1 MKDDNKSFDMI
12 FKIILIGDSG
22 VGKTNI
28 LSKFIKNEFEEKL
41 KPTVGVEFGSKNF
54 TIDGNLI
61 KAQIWDT
68 AGQERYRSIASAY
81 YKGAKG
87 CLLVYSI
94 IDRRSFENIDKWI
107 EQLKGNSDEDLC
119 IILVGNKTDIEDF
132 IEVKTEEGMEKAK
145 SLNIT
150 FMETSALNNQNIDKV
165 FQKLIEK
172 VYEKNSK
179 IFRKDISLIIDNE
192 NNKNNENEEN
202 NENKENE
209 GIKLAQ
215 GESSGKESK
224 RSEYYCT

>member
-28 LSKFIKNEFEEKL
+28 LSKFIKNEFEERL

-54 TIDGNLI
+54 TIDGYLV

-68 AGQERYRSIASAY
+68 AGEERYRSITSAY

-94 IDRRSFENIDKWI
+94 TDRRSFDNIDKWI

-119 IILVGNKTDIEDF
+119 IILVGNKIDIEDF
-132 IEVKTEEGMEKAK
+132 VDVKTEEGMEKAK
-145 SLNIT
+145 SLNIP

-165 FQKLIEK
+165 FQKLIEE

-179 IFRKDISLIIDNE
+179 IFIKNVSLIVDDQ
-192 NNKNNENEEN
+192 KNENEEN
-202 NENKENE
+202 NEYKENE

-215 GESSGKESK
+215 GEPVGKEAE
-224 RSEYYCT
+224 RPDYYCA